1 MRSSMSLYDQQI
13 RQNRFLSWWYA
24 GGAVRDDV
32 CLDDFLIYWLC
43 YYLAKGR
50 HSPFPLPFDV
60 VIKQGKPIKIPNPA
74 YDTFGDLS
82 HEGLTGED
90 VVEQFNTETQRQ
102 EITRELEEIE
112 AELARLTH
120 NQHVLH
126 EQQETLEAD
135 EVEAIGRGD
144 LHGPTTRGRHAVTRR
159 RPRLPFP
166 WRPIVDNL
174 AIALM
179 TLFEAYQLAVP
190 YLDSIGVDTTRLGR
204 EWHFNPIGVLSGA
217 GFALA
222 ATAGLFY
229 VWHLLIRCAVAL
241 SRSWDSAAPVV
252 IMCRVAGIFFLCC
265 GLFVATIFIANLRHS
280 TTNRIIDVQALQ
292 HGQASGTDMGTG
304 VFVVLT
310 LIVPFTA
317 ASLHYT
323 LGQSAY
329 WQRRRDIIAK
339 RAQWDREE
347 DERLVPAE
355 TFADRMA
362 LLQQGRAGIEQD
374 RTRLQNARRA
384 LAERASAAEQQR
396 RERLE
401 QARQGSVVFANNLIA
416 VLAEKRFYFLRAAN
430 RAKKFHLLPDAA
442 GGYSLTRTNPRPLV
456 VPGRLAVGRN
466 GHEA

>member
-1 MRSSMSLYDQQI
+1 MRSSTSFFDQRIQ
-13 RQNRFLSWWYA
+13 QNRMLSWWFA
-24 GGAVRDDV
+24 GDAVRGDV
-32 CLDDFLIYWLC
+32 SLDDFLIYWLC
-43 YYLAKGR
+43 YYLAYGR
-50 HSPFPLPFDV
+50 YSPFPLPFAV
-60 VIKQGKPIKIPNPA
+60 VIEQGKPIKIPNPA
-74 YDTFGDLS
+74 YDTFWDLS

-90 VVEQFNTETQRQ
+90 LVEHFNTETKRL
-102 EITRELEEIE
+102 EITRELEKIE
-112 AELARLTH
+112 AEISRLTH
-120 NQHVLH
+120 SQHVIH

-144 LHGPTTRGRHAVTRR
+144 VHGPTTRGRHTVTRR

-166 WRPIVDNL
+166 WRPIADYL

-179 TLFEAYQLAVP
+179 ILFEAYQLGLP

-204 EWHFNPIGVLSGA
+204 EWHFNPVGVLSGA

-229 VWHLLIRCAVAL
+229 VWYLLICFAVAL
-241 SRSWDSAAPVV
+241 SRSWDSDAPVV
-252 IMCRVAGIFFLCC
+252 IVRRVAGIFFLCC
-265 GLFVATIFIANLRHS
+265 GLLVATICIANLRHS
-280 TTNRIIDVQALQ
+280 TTNKIIDVQALQ
-292 HGQASGTDMGTG
+292 HGQASGTDMGIG

-329 WQRRRDIIAK
+329 WQIRRDIVAK
-339 RAQWDREE
+339 QAQWDREE

-362 LLQQGRAGIEQD
+362 LLQQRRAGIEQA
-374 RTRLQNARRA
+374 RTRLQNERRA

-396 RERLE
+396 LERLE
-401 QARQGSVVFANNLIA
+401 QARQGSVVFANRLIA
-416 VLAEKRFYFLRAAN
+416 ALEEKRFYFLRAAN

-442 GGYSLTRTNPRPLV
+442 RDQSQARTKPRPF
-456 VPGRLAVGRN
+456 VPGLLPDRRN